1 MYPHARSLPSLKHFT
16 LFCLISLN
24 LACAGRATAHALSQ
38 QELSVELTTAS
49 GTSLPTYLYRGV
61 TYVQGEYGERYQIRI
76 RNHSERRREVVVTV
90 DGRDVVNGQKGKY
103 EHRGYVIDPYGVIHI
118 QGFRKSDSEVATFRF
133 TTPSDSYS
141 SRMGTRENVGV
152 IGVAVFEERPHPR
165 PHHAPTV
172 ARTTPETPDDYEDIA
187 HDYDGTIMNGMG
199 DEAHIEPAPAP
210 ESKRSARSAPSKRRR
225 TSSGA
230 QRAAE
235 IGTRYGEE
243 RYSAVEEVDFVR
255 RSSNPSLVLTLQY
268 DSERGLRR
276 RGVLRAQKRQSAF
289 PAERRYAP
297 PPP

>member
-1 MYPHARSLPSLKHFT
+1 MRPLPSCLPSLKHFT

-49 GTSLPTYLYRGV
+49 GASLPTYLHRGV

-76 RNHSERRREVVVTV
+76 QNHSGRRREVVVTV

-103 EHRGYVIDPYGVIHI
+103 EHRGYVLDPYTSVDI
-118 QGFRKSDSEVATFRF
+118 QGFRKSDTEVATFRF

-165 PHHAPTV
+165 PRHAPTV
-172 ARTTPETPDDYEDIA
+172 ARAMPEDDEYEDVA
-187 HDYDGTIMNGMG
+187 GDYGGIIQGMG

-210 ESKRSARSAPSKRRR
+210 EPRRSARSAPSKRRR
-225 TSSGA
+225 IRSAS
-230 QRAAE
+230 QRASE
-235 IGTRYGEE
+235 IGTRYGEG
-243 RYSAVEEVDFVR
+243 RYSAVEEVNFVR
-255 RSSNPSLVLTLQY
+255 RSSTPSLVLTLQY

-276 RGVLRAQKRQSAF
+276 RGVLRTRKRQSAF